1 MLCVEIEGAN
11 EGGKCKG
18 LCDSLSA
25 GAMDIS
31 SMLIRPCA
39 GRRAIKDAA
48 AVGKP
53 CRPEVSVARLHAGVY
68 LHRIV
73 DLTVE

>member
-1 MLCVEIEGAN
+1 
-11 EGGKCKG
+11 
-18 LCDSLSA
+18 
-25 GAMDIS
+25 MDIS